1 MDHVFYSDGNA
12 KKIAWIIQTNDLIIE
27 QDREHVEIYK
37 NKISNLQSKYV
48 ALHIGLFWGIGVF
61 KIKNEDFVKI
71 KLDNKIMFDQLNS
84 DFKTKDEFVNN
95 RIKFIKQLTTQRK
108 LKVQFE
114 LIKQKDNLANK
125 ILKAKELKTKNG

>member
-1 MDHVFYSDGNA
+1 MDHVFYPDGNT
-12 KKIAWIIQTNDLIIE
+12 KKISWVIQTNNSIIE
-27 QDREHVEIYK
+27 QSREHVEIYK

-61 KIKNEDFVKI
+61 KIKNEDVVKI
-71 KLDNKIMFDQLNS
+71 KLDEKIMFDQLNT
-84 DFKTKDEFVNN
+84 DMKIEDKFIAN

-108 LKVQFE
+108 LNIQYE

-125 ILKAKELKTKNG
+125 TLEAKELKTKNG